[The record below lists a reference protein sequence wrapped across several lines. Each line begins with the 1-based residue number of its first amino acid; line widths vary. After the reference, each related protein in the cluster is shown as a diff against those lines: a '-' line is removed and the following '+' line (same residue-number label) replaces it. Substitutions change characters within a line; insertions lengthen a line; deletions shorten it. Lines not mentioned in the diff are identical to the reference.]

1 MRNQRKGLYALM
13 ICCAALALAA
23 CGNSDRPSEAN
34 AAPGVPGGDTGLRI
48 AYVDIDTLTN
58 QYQMWQDEADSLSIK
73 QQNAEATIQAK
84 GQNFAAQVQALQ
96 KKVQSNSIS
105 QQEFEQEQA
114 RLAQLQQNIEEFQ
127 ARLSASL
134 QEEYAAKLQAM
145 TDTIKNFVDGYAKEK
160 GFDLIL
166 CKSSGIDNVLYAK
179 ETYDVTTEVV
189 NALNKRYKQRGK
201 KSTATAGEGSGTE

>member
-1 MRNQRKGLYALM
+1 MRNQLKGSFALLM
-13 ICCAALALAA
+13 AAGLVLASCGEGEGSSTASVAA
-23 CGNSDRPSEAN
+23 GEGSSA
-34 AAPGVPGGDTGLRI
+34 GLRI
-48 AYVDIDTLTN
+48 AYVNIDTLTS

-84 GQNFAAQVQALQ
+84 GQSFAAQVQALQ

-145 TDTIKNFVDGYAKEK
+145 TDTIKNFIDGYAKEK

-179 ETYDVTTEVV
+179 ETFDVTSEVV
-189 NALNKRYKQRGK
+189 NALNKRYKQKGK
-201 KSTATAGEGSGTE
+201 KSPASASEAKADAAE